1 MIKLIALDLDDTL
14 LLPDCTIPPEAVDCL
29 KQAADRGVQV
39 MIATGRIFPSAEG
52 YARQLGTDCP
62 IVCYNGAMI
71 RRPGEAATYAA
82 YLDPALMHRVA
93 VYCRE
98 RGRYLQMYSND
109 GDRRAGDRRPDPGG
123 AGPFPENDDP
133 GYAGTPGHGEAGA
146 EGALR

>member
-98 RGRYLQMYSND
+98 RGLYLQMYSND
-109 GDRRAGDRRPDPGG
+109 EIVVEKLCDATLADPDSRVTAVREIGDLTRA
-123 AGPFPENDDP
+123 
-133 GYAGTPGHGEAGA
+133 
-146 EGALR
+146 